1 MRNFDE
7 EARKERLDAD
17 RSFVIGGETFYYRA
31 AVAPEVVLDWNDIVT
46 GKVDSSD
53 TRVWVEMYDQTTLA
67 MLAPG
72 QEEKWKKV
80 RSADVEHPLNISD
93 VREVF
98 YFLLEQATGRPTG
111 EPQGSSDGSSQ
122 NGTASKDESSQPAEA
137 LTA

>member
-7 EARKERLDAD
+7 EARKERLEAD
-17 RSFVIGGETFYYRA
+17 RSFIIGGQEFYYRA
-31 AVAPEVVLDWNDIVT
+31 SVAPEVLLDWNDIVT

-53 TRVWVEMYDQTTLA
+53 TRVWVEMYDRTTLA

-72 QEEKWKKV
+72 QEEKWAAV
-80 RSADVEHPLNISD
+80 RSADVENPLNISD

-98 YFLLEQATGRPTG
+98 YFLLEKATGRPTG